1 MFYFLVTSSSP
12 CHKDWFANLYFL
24 QVLYWSSLQLGG
36 SANQWFVAVDLLIF
50 RIRSDSNLP
59 TAKVWHTMNIVPSST
74 RCTGNLNRKDR
85 IVKVRFL
92 TAMRG
97 TSWQSIID
105 GPRWKRVLSYHEL
118 PVCELK
124 FASCDRFDPIAMEG
138 SSS

>member
-1 MFYFLVTSSSP
+1 MFHISS
-12 CHKDWFANLYFL
+12 Y
-24 QVLYWSSLQLGG
+24 
-36 SANQWFVAVDLLIF
+36 
-50 RIRSDSNLP
+50 SNLP
-59 TAKVWHTMNIVPSST
+59 ASKGLAYNEHCPLST

-85 IVKVRFL
+85 IVKVRFV

-124 FASCDRFDPIAMEG
+124 FASCDHSGPIAMEG